1 MAETAPSPADAA
13 LGLAGQGGDRHKGRA
28 FSSDLSVDEA
38 VLLKEIGYEPCG
50 LVVGSGVYHIGIQ
63 YANWSNN
70 EEMVALTQVM
80 YQARQE
86 ALVMMERHAAQV
98 GGHGVVGLR
107 LDVEMHSGPHPIA
120 EFVAMGTAVAA
131 TGQRPSGVWVSDLSG
146 QDLYLLIRAGYQP
159 VGLAFGA
166 CVYHVAHQAMS
177 QVLGQTRR
185 TSSSTNF
192 TEALYQARGW
202 PCRGCSRRRSGR
214 RPTASSPCGSN
225 RSRTSGALT
234 SSSSLAVGTAVRLAA
249 AEHRRLEAGDVG
261 QPQRH
266 GAGVDRRHAPSVG
279 GTCRELRGGGGDG
292 TGRPFR
298 PVRSRDPP

>member
-1 MAETAPSPADAA
+1 MAVSPPSRADSA
-13 LGLAGQGGDRHKGRA
+13 LACLAGQGGDRHKGRT

-86 ALVMMERHAAQV
+86 ALTMMERHAAQV
-98 GGHGVVGLR
+98 GGRGVVGLR
-107 LDVEMHSGPHPIA
+107 LDVEMHAGPHPIA

-131 TGQRPSGVWVSDLSG
+131 PGPRSSGVWVSDLSG

-166 CVYHVAHQAMS
+166 CVYHVAHQRLGASVGQQS
-177 QVLGQTRR
+177 QNVELGNYA
-185 TSSSTNF
+185 S
-192 TEALYQARGW
+192 ALYEARELAMTRMQQEAQRVRAHGIVAMRIEQKSHMW
-202 PCRGCSRRRSGR
+202 GSHVIEFLAIGTSVKLVASEHRRIA
-214 RPTASSPCGSN
+214 PE
-225 RSRTSGALT
+225 L
-234 SSSSLAVGTAVRLAA
+234 AVRLDDEVVPVDDSVPAPGGA
-249 AEHRRLEAGDVG
+249 AEG
-261 QPQRH
+261 
-266 GAGVDRRHAPSVG
+266 
-279 GTCRELRGGGGDG
+279 
-292 TGRPFR
+292 
-298 PVRSRDPP
+298 

>member
-1 MAETAPSPADAA
+1 MMAVSPPSRADSA
-13 LGLAGQGGDRHKGRA
+13 LACLAGQGGDRHKGRT

-86 ALVMMERHAAQV
+86 ALTMMERHAAQV
-98 GGHGVVGLR
+98 GGRGVVGLR
-107 LDVEMHSGPHPIA
+107 LDVEMHAGPHPIA

-131 TGQRPSGVWVSDLSG
+131 PGPRSSGVWVSDLSG

-166 CVYHVAHQAMS
+166 CVYHVAHQGMA
-177 QVLGQTRR
+177 QVLGQTRQNVEL
-185 TSSSTNF
+185 SNF
-192 TEALYQARGW
+192 TAALYEARELAM
-202 PCRGCSRRRSGR
+202 SRMQQEAERQKAHGIVAMRIDQKSHIW
-214 RPTASSPCGSN
+214 GSHVIEF
-225 RSRTSGALT
+225 
-234 SSSSLAVGTAVRLAA
+234 LAVGTAVRLVAA
-249 AEHRRLEAGDVG
+249 QHQRLKPEMAVSLDDEVQALTDAAPAVPPG
-261 QPQRH
+261 QP
-266 GAGVDRRHAPSVG
+266 AES
-279 GTCRELRGGGGDG
+279 
-292 TGRPFR
+292 
-298 PVRSRDPP
+298 

>member
-1 MAETAPSPADAA
+1 MAETAQSPADAA
-13 LGLAGQGGDRHKGRA
+13 LACLAGQGGERHKGRA

-166 CVYHVAHQAMS
+166 CVYHVAHQGMA
-177 QVLGQTRR
+177 QVLGQTRQNVEL
-185 TSSSTNF
+185 TNF
-192 TEALYQARGW
+192 TEALYQARELAM
-202 PCRGCSRRRSGR
+202 SRMQQEAERQKAHGIVAMRIEQKSHIWG
-214 RPTASSPCGSN
+214 THVIEF
-225 RSRTSGALT
+225 
-234 SSSSLAVGTAVRLAA
+234 LAVGTAVRLAA
-249 AEHRRLEAGDVG
+249 AEHRRLNPEMSVSLNDAAQALTD
-261 QPQRH
+261 
-266 GAGVDRRHAPSVG
+266 AAAPAPGEPAES
-279 GTCRELRGGGGDG
+279 
-292 TGRPFR
+292 
-298 PVRSRDPP
+298 

>member
-1 MAETAPSPADAA
+1 MSVMPHPRADAA
-13 LGLAGQGGDRHKGRA
+13 LACLAGRGGDRHQGRG

-166 CVYHVAHQAMS
+166 CVYHVAHQGMA
-177 QVLGQTRR
+177 QVLGQTRQNVEL
-185 TSSSTNF
+185 TNF
-192 TEALYQARGW
+192 TEALYQARELAM
-202 PCRGCSRRRSGR
+202 SRMQQEAERQKAHGIVAMRIEQKSHIWG
-214 RPTASSPCGSN
+214 THVIEF
-225 RSRTSGALT
+225 
-234 SSSSLAVGTAVRLAA
+234 LAVGTAVRLAA
-249 AEHRRLEAGDVG
+249 AEHRRLNPEMSVSLNDAAQALTD
-261 QPQRH
+261 
-266 GAGVDRRHAPSVG
+266 AAAPAPGEPAES
-279 GTCRELRGGGGDG
+279 
-292 TGRPFR
+292 
-298 PVRSRDPP
+298 